1 MKRDM
6 DIIRQI
12 VLAVR
17 DSEGVI
23 RGLDGVEFEVYAEH
37 VRLLDEA
44 GLIDASIQTVP
55 QRRVIA
61 ALVWRLTW
69 AGQDFADAVSSDTLW
84 RKAKDNVIK
93 PAGSWTFDVLKEWLK
108 AEITQGLPTLRGL
121 GQ

>member
-17 DSEGVI
+17 DSDGVV
-23 RGLDGVEFEVYAEH
+23 RGLEGVEFEVYAEH

-44 GLIDASIQTVP
+44 GLIDASIQVVP

-69 AGQDFADAVSSDTLW
+69 AGQDFADAISSDTLW
-84 RKAKDNVIK
+84 HKAKETVIK
-93 PAGSWTFDVLKEWLK
+93 PTGSWTFDVLKEWLK
-108 AEITQGLPTLRGL
+108 TEISQGLPALRGL
-121 GQ
+121 SQ